1 MVEVVEDEI
10 IKRKEKFKG
19 PSFEIQECE
28 FSEVDEESSV
38 KFRSKTD
45 LFDAYKKDKDI
56 SSKESLNLYL

>member
-19 PSFEIQECE
+19 PSFEIQEYE
-28 FSEVDEESSV
+28 FLEVHEASSD

-45 LFDAYKKDKDI
+45 LYDKYKKAKDI
-56 SSKESLNLYL
+56 SLK